1 MSSAILRACAN
12 RASSICGSPKS
23 AVARAPEIGSAGAAT
38 ATRRKGNISTMT
50 KWLGPAAWGKKEAKG
65 GDRLPYAC
73 HIDAA
78 TLRLRDGSLMRSMRL
93 AGFPFET
100 EDDDVLNHLLAVRD
114 VVLRSAL
121 NSKAVL
127 YHHLIRRRVE
137 VDLGARNPD
146 PVSTEID
153 RRWTAQLNQD
163 RLFLNEQFLTIVIR
177 PPRGKAGLP
186 ERLSRLGSKHD
197 DAPTGA
203 EVLELDSATAA
214 LTAALQSYGVRVLGT
229 YETESGIYSEPLELL
244 SALYNGETRPVLMP
258 RPEQDLGQHLPY
270 SRVSFGL
277 DAIEVRGPA
286 QRSFASMLGIKE
298 YPDAS
303 RAGLLDSLL
312 RVPHELVITES
323 FAPIERQTARERID
337 LSLRRLKSAD
347 EGAATERAEML
358 AARDAV
364 GAGQLSFGDHHLSLL
379 VRSSTPELLESAT
392 AEAAAALADIGA
404 VAVREDV
411 NLEPAFWGQFPG
423 NEQYVVRRALISSSN
438 AAGFISLHGFPMGRA
453 TGNHWGEAVTVLET
467 TSATPFFFNFHEGD
481 LGNFTI
487 IGPSGSGKTVV
498 LNFLAAQAQKFAPRT
513 ILFDKDRGSEIFLRS
528 LGGRYE
534 RITRGGATG
543 FNPLALPDSAVN
555 RAFLKEWL
563 ANLLQAEGADEET
576 AIAKAIDEI
585 FAHGA
590 ELRRLRFM
598 RDLLGGGRR
607 PQAGDLPSRLDAWIF
622 DGEHA
627 WLFDNRDDELDFDNR
642 VIGFDMTE
650 LLEDRRLRTPVLL
663 YLFHRIEDRLDGEP
677 TMILIDE
684 AWKAL
689 DDPMFA
695 ARIRNWMKTLR
706 KRNAMIGFATQSA
719 ADALDSSIA
728 SAIVEQTATAIF
740 MPNTKAREEHY
751 CKGFGLSAQE
761 FEFIR
766 SLPVHSHCF
775 LVRQANRS
783 VVVKLDLGGMPE
795 MLTVLSGRE
804 AMVRRLDEIRA
815 AVGDDPAQW
824 YPMLTRAQWPGASTD
839 DDFWLE
845 AAE

>member
-1 MSSAILRACAN
+1 MA
-12 RASSICGSPKS
+12 
-23 AVARAPEIGSAGAAT
+23 
-38 ATRRKGNISTMT
+38 
-50 KWLGPAAWGKKEAKG
+50 KWLGPAAWNKKEARA

-73 HIDAA
+73 HIDAS

-137 VDLGARNPD
+137 VDLGARAPD
-146 PVSTEID
+146 AFSDEID
-153 RRWTAQLNQD
+153 RRWAAQLNQG

-186 ERLSRLGSKHD
+186 ERLSKIGAKAGN
-197 DAPTGA
+197 APTGA

-214 LTAALQSYGVRVLGT
+214 LSAALQPYGVRVLGT
-229 YETESGIYSEPLELL
+229 YENETGIYSEPLELL
-244 SALYNGETRPVLMP
+244 SALYNGETRPVLLP

-270 SRVSFGL
+270 CRVSFGL
-277 DAIEVRGPA
+277 DALEVRGPA
-286 QRSFASMLGIKE
+286 RRGFASILGIKE

-379 VRSSTPELLESAT
+379 VRSGSPEMLEAAT
-392 AEAAAALADIGA
+392 ADAAAALADIGA

-453 TGNHWGEAVTVLET
+453 TGNHWGEAVTVFET
-467 TSATPFFFNFHEGD
+467 TSATPYFFNFHEGD

-513 ILFDKDRGSEIFLRS
+513 ILFDKDRGSEIFLRA

-534 RITRGGATG
+534 RLTRGAPTG
-543 FNPLALPDSAVN
+543 FNPLRLPDTPVN
-555 RAFLKEWL
+555 RAFIRDWL
-563 ANLLQAEGADEET
+563 SVLLEANGGEEET
-576 AIAKAIDEI
+576 AIAKAVDEI
-585 FAHGA
+585 FAHGP
-590 ELRRLRFM
+590 ELRRLRFL

-607 PQAGDLPSRLDAWIF
+607 PQPGDLPSRLDPWIF
-622 DGEHA
+622 EGERA
-627 WLFDNRDDELDFDNR
+627 WLFDNREDELDFDNR
-642 VIGFDMTE
+642 VLGFDMTE

-663 YLFHRIEDRLDGEP
+663 YLFHRIEDRLDGSP

-719 ADALDSSIA
+719 ADALDSSIS
-728 SAIVEQTATAIF
+728 SAIVEQTAAAIF

-766 SLPVHSHCF
+766 SLPVHSRCF

-783 VVVKLDLGGMPE
+783 VVVRLDLNGMPE
-795 MLTVLSGRE
+795 LLTVLSGRE
-804 AMVRRLDEIRA
+804 SSVRRLDELRA
-815 AVGDDPAQW
+815 AVGDDPAHW
-824 YPMLTRAQWPGASTD
+824 YPLLTRAPWPGTPAGSD

>member
-1 MSSAILRACAN
+1 M
-12 RASSICGSPKS
+12 RAS
-23 AVARAPEIGSAGAAT
+23 
-38 ATRRKGNISTMT
+38 NMT
-50 KWLGPAAWGKKEAKG
+50 KWLGPAAWNKREARG

-73 HIDAA
+73 HVDAS

-100 EDDDVLNHLLAVRD
+100 EDDEVLNHLLAVRD

-137 VDLGARNPD
+137 VDLGAVNPD
-146 PVSTEID
+146 PFSAELD
-153 RRWTAQLNQD
+153 RRWAEKLNQG
-163 RLFLNEQFLTIVIR
+163 RLFLNEQFLSIVIR

-186 ERLSRLGSKHD
+186 ERLSKLGSK
-197 DAPTGA
+197 PTNSISGSEA
-203 EVLELDSATAA
+203 LELDSATAA
-214 LTAALQSYGVRVLGT
+214 LSAALQSYGVRVLGT
-229 YETESGIYSEPLELL
+229 YETSNGVYSEPLELL
-244 SALYNGETRPVLMP
+244 SGIYNGEMRPVLLP
-258 RPEQDLGQHLPY
+258 RPEQDLGQHIPY

-277 DAIEVRGPA
+277 DALEVRGPA
-286 QRSFASMLGIKE
+286 SRGFASILGIKE

-303 RAGLLDSLL
+303 RAGLLDSVL

-337 LSLRRLKSAD
+337 LSLRRLRSAD

-379 VRSSTPELLESAT
+379 VRANSPEMLESAT
-392 AEAAAALADIGA
+392 ADAAAALADIGA

-423 NEQYVVRRALISSSN
+423 NEQYVVRRALISSTN
-438 AAGFISLHGFPMGRA
+438 AAGLISLHGFPMGRA

-467 TSATPFFFNFHEGD
+467 TSSTPFFFNFHEGD

-498 LNFLAAQAQKFAPRT
+498 LNFLAAQAQKFSPRT
-513 ILFDKDRGSEIFLRS
+513 IMFDKDRGSEIFVRA

-534 RITRGGATG
+534 RVTRGAETG
-543 FNPLALPDSAVN
+543 FNPLRLPDTAVN
-555 RAFLKEWL
+555 RAFLRDWL
-563 ANLLQAEGADEET
+563 SVLLEVNGAEDET

-585 FAHGA
+585 YAHGPG
-590 ELRRLRFM
+590 LRRLRFL

-607 PQAGDLPSRLDAWIF
+607 PQPGDLPSRLDPFIF
-622 DGEHA
+622 EGEHA
-627 WLFDNRDDELDFDNR
+627 WLFDNREDELDFGSR
-642 VIGFDMTE
+642 VLGFDMTE

-663 YLFHRIEDRLDGEP
+663 YLFHRIEQRLDGSP

-740 MPNTKAREEHY
+740 MPNQKAREEHY

-766 SLPVHSHCF
+766 SLPAHSRCF

-783 VVVKLDLGGMPE
+783 VVVRLDLNGMPDV
-795 MLTVLSGRE
+795 LTVLSGRE
-804 AMVRRLDEIRA
+804 SSVRRLDELRA
-815 AVGDDPAQW
+815 SVGEDPAQW
-824 YPMLTRAQWPGASTD
+824 YPLLTRGQWPGGASN

>member
-1 MSSAILRACAN
+1 MTSN
-12 RASSICGSPKS
+12 
-23 AVARAPEIGSAGAAT
+23 
-38 ATRRKGNISTMT
+38 MT
-50 KWLGPAAWGKKEAKG
+50 KWFGPAAWNKKEARG
-65 GDRLPYAC
+65 GGRLPYGC
-73 HIDAA
+73 HIDAS

-100 EDDDVLNHLLAVRD
+100 EDDEVLNHLLAVRD

-146 PVSTEID
+146 PFSADLD
-153 RRWTAQLNQD
+153 RRWTVQLNQG

-186 ERLSRLGSKHD
+186 ERLSKLGAK
-197 DAPTGA
+197 PEGA
-203 EVLELDSATAA
+203 LTSAEALDLDSATAA

-229 YETESGIYSEPLELL
+229 YETETGIYSEPLELL
-244 SALYNGETRPVLMP
+244 SAIYNGEMRPVLLP
-258 RPEQDLGQHLPY
+258 RPEHDLGRHLPY

-277 DAIEVRGPA
+277 DAIEVRGPGH
-286 QRSFASMLGIKE
+286 RGFASILGIKE

-312 RVPHELVITES
+312 RVPHELVVTES

-364 GAGQLSFGDHHLSLL
+364 GAGQLTFGDHHLSLL
-379 VRSSTPELLESAT
+379 VRSGSPETLEAAT
-392 AEAAAALADIGA
+392 ADAAAALADIGA

-423 NEQYVVRRALISSSN
+423 NEQYVVRRALISSTN

-453 TGNHWGEAVTVLET
+453 RGNHWGEAVTVFET

-498 LNFLAAQAQKFAPRT
+498 LNFLAAQAQKFSPRT
-513 ILFDKDRGSEIFLRS
+513 IMFDKDRGSEIFLRS

-534 RITRGGATG
+534 RLTRGAPTG
-543 FNPLALPDSAVN
+543 FNPLRLADNALN
-555 RAFLKEWL
+555 RAFIRDWL
-563 ANLLQAEGADEET
+563 GALLEADGGEEET

-585 FAHGA
+585 FAHGP

-607 PQAGDLPSRLDAWIF
+607 PQAGD
-622 DGEHA
+622 
-627 WLFDNRDDELDFDNR
+627 
-642 VIGFDMTE
+642 
-650 LLEDRRLRTPVLL
+650 
-663 YLFHRIEDRLDGEP
+663 
-677 TMILIDE
+677 
-684 AWKAL
+684 
-689 DDPMFA
+689 
-695 ARIRNWMKTLR
+695 
-706 KRNAMIGFATQSA
+706 
-719 ADALDSSIA
+719 
-728 SAIVEQTATAIF
+728 
-740 MPNTKAREEHY
+740 
-751 CKGFGLSAQE
+751 
-761 FEFIR
+761 
-766 SLPVHSHCF
+766 
-775 LVRQANRS
+775 
-783 VVVKLDLGGMPE
+783 
-795 MLTVLSGRE
+795 
-804 AMVRRLDEIRA
+804 
-815 AVGDDPAQW
+815 
-824 YPMLTRAQWPGASTD
+824 
-839 DDFWLE
+839 
-845 AAE
+845 

>member
-1 MSSAILRACAN
+1 
-12 RASSICGSPKS
+12 
-23 AVARAPEIGSAGAAT
+23 
-38 ATRRKGNISTMT
+38 MT
-50 KWLGPAAWGKKEAKG
+50 KWFGPAAWNKTEARA

-73 HIDAA
+73 HVDPS
-78 TLRLRDGSLMRSMRL
+78 TLRLRDGSLMRSIRL

-100 EDDDVLNHLLAVRD
+100 EDDDVLNHMLGVRD
-114 VVLRSAL
+114 VLLRSAL

-127 YHHLIRRRVE
+127 YHHLIRRRVQ
-137 VDLGARNPD
+137 VDLGAQNPD
-146 PVSTEID
+146 PFSAELD
-153 RRWTAQLNQD
+153 RRWTEQLGQG

-186 ERLSRLGSKHD
+186 ERLSKLRNGKQVG
-197 DAPTGA
+197 APRAGEA
-203 EVLELDSATAA
+203 LELDSATAA
-214 LTAALQSYGVRVLGT
+214 LSAALQAYGVRVLGT
-229 YETESGIYSEPLELL
+229 YENETGVYSEPLELL
-244 SALYNGETRPVLMP
+244 SALYNGETRPVLLP
-258 RPEQDLGQHLPY
+258 RPEQDLGQHVPY

-286 QRSFASMLGIKE
+286 SRGFASILGIKE

-337 LSLRRLKSAD
+337 LALRRLRSAD

-364 GAGQLSFGDHHLSLL
+364 GAGQLTFGDHHLSLL
-379 VRSSTPELLESAT
+379 VRSSSIETLEAAT
-392 AEAAAALADIGA
+392 ADVAATLSDIGA
-404 VAVREDV
+404 VGVREDV

-423 NEQYVVRRALISSSN
+423 NEQFVVRRALISSAN
-438 AAGFISLHGFPMGRA
+438 AAGFISLHGFPLGRA
-453 TGNHWGEAVTVLET
+453 RGNHWGEAVSVLET
-467 TSATPFFFNFHEGD
+467 TSATPYFFNFHEGD

-498 LNFLAAQAQKFAPRT
+498 LNFLAAQAQKFSPRT
-513 ILFDKDRGSEIFLRS
+513 ILFDKDRGSEIFLRA

-534 RITRGGATG
+534 RITRGAPTG
-543 FNPLALPDSAVN
+543 FNPLKLPDNALN
-555 RAFLKEWL
+555 RAFIRDWL
-563 ANLLQAEGADEET
+563 SVLVEANGAEEEA

-585 FAHGA
+585 FSHGA
-590 ELRRLRFM
+590 ELRRLRFL
-598 RDLLGGGRR
+598 RDLLAGGRR
-607 PQAGDLPSRLDAWIF
+607 PQPGDLPSRLDPWIF
-622 DGEHA
+622 EGEHA
-627 WLFDNRDDELDFDNR
+627 WLFDKREDEIDFRNR
-642 VIGFDMTE
+642 VLGFDMTD

-663 YLFHRIEDRLDGEP
+663 YLFHRIEDCLDGAP

-740 MPNTKAREEHY
+740 MPNQKAREEHY
-751 CKGFGLSAQE
+751 CKGFGLSGQE

-766 SLPVHSHCF
+766 SLPAHSRCF

-783 VVVKLDLGGMPE
+783 VVVRLDLNGMPD

-804 AMVRRLDEIRA
+804 SSVRRLDEIRA
-815 AVGDDPAQW
+815 AVGDDPSVW
-824 YPMLTRAQWPGASTD
+824 YPMLTRSPWPGTPAGD
-839 DDFWLE
+839 DYWLE

>member
-1 MSSAILRACAN
+1 MA
-12 RASSICGSPKS
+12 
-23 AVARAPEIGSAGAAT
+23 
-38 ATRRKGNISTMT
+38 
-50 KWLGPAAWGKKEAKG
+50 KWFGPAAWNKTEARA

-73 HIDAA
+73 HVDPS
-78 TLRLRDGSLMRSMRL
+78 TLRLRDGSLMRAMRL

-100 EDDDVLNHLLAVRD
+100 EDDDVLNHMLGVRD
-114 VVLRSAL
+114 VLLRSAL

-127 YHHLIRRRVE
+127 YHHLIRRKVQ
-137 VDLGARNPD
+137 VDLGSQTAD
-146 PVSTEID
+146 SFSGELD
-153 RRWTAQLNQD
+153 RRWSEQLGQG

-186 ERLSRLGSKHD
+186 ERLSKFGSRKQVGT
-197 DAPTGA
+197 PTAA
-203 EVLELDSATAA
+203 EALELDSATAA
-214 LTAALQSYGVRVLGT
+214 LSAALQAYGVRVLGT
-229 YETESGIYSEPLELL
+229 YENETGVYSEPLELL
-244 SALYNGETRPVLMP
+244 SALYNGEMRPVLLP
-258 RPEQDLGQHLPY
+258 PPETDLGQHIPY

-277 DAIEVRGPA
+277 DTIETRGPA
-286 QRSFASMLGIKE
+286 TRSFASILGIKE

-303 RAGLLDSLL
+303 RAGLLDTLL
-312 RVPHELVITES
+312 RVPHEIVITES

-364 GAGQLSFGDHHLSLL
+364 GAGQLTFGDHHLSVL
-379 VRSSTPELLESAT
+379 VRSASIETLEAAT
-392 AEAAAALADIGA
+392 ADAAAALADIGA
-404 VAVREDV
+404 VGVREDV
-411 NLEPAFWGQFPG
+411 NLEPAFWGQFPA
-423 NEQYVVRRALISSSN
+423 NEQFVVRRALISSAN
-438 AAGFISLHGFPMGRA
+438 AAGFISLHGFPLGRA
-453 TGNHWGEAVTVLET
+453 RGNHWGEAVSVLET
-467 TSATPFFFNFHEGD
+467 TSSTPYFFNFHEGD

-498 LNFLAAQAQKFAPRT
+498 LNFLAAQAQKFSPRT
-513 ILFDKDRGSEIFLRS
+513 ILFDKDRGSEIFLRA

-534 RITRGGATG
+534 RITRGAPTG
-543 FNPLALPDSAVN
+543 FNPLRLPDNALN
-555 RAFLKEWL
+555 RAFIRDWL
-563 ANLLQAEGADEET
+563 SVLVEANGAEEES

-585 FAHGA
+585 FSHGA
-590 ELRRLRFM
+590 ELRRLRFL
-598 RDLLGGGRR
+598 RDLLAGGRR
-607 PQAGDLPSRLDAWIF
+607 PQPGDLPSRLDPWIF
-622 DGEHA
+622 EGEHA
-627 WLFDNRDDELDFDNR
+627 WLFDNREDELDFGNR
-642 VIGFDMTE
+642 VLGFDMTE

-663 YLFHRIEDRLDGEP
+663 YLFHRIEQRLDGSP

-740 MPNTKAREEHY
+740 MPNQKAREEHY

-766 SLPVHSHCF
+766 SLPAHSRCF
-775 LVRQANRS
+775 LVRQGNRS
-783 VVVKLDLGGMPE
+783 VVVRLDLNGMPD

-804 AMVRRLDEIRA
+804 STVRRLDEIRA
-815 AVGDDPAQW
+815 SVGDDPAVW
-824 YPMLTRAQWPGASTD
+824 YPMLTRSPWPGTPAGD
-839 DDFWLE
+839 DYWLE

>member
-1 MSSAILRACAN
+1 
-12 RASSICGSPKS
+12 
-23 AVARAPEIGSAGAAT
+23 
-38 ATRRKGNISTMT
+38 MT
-50 KWLGPAAWGKKEAKG
+50 KWLGPAAWSGREARA

-73 HIDAA
+73 HIDAS

-100 EDDDVLNHLLAVRD
+100 EDDEVLDHLLAVRD

-121 NSKAVL
+121 KSKAVL
-127 YHHLIRRRVE
+127 SHHLIRRRVE

-146 PVSTEID
+146 PFSGELD
-153 RRWTAQLNQD
+153 RRWTAQLNQG
-163 RLFLNEQFLTIVIR
+163 RLFLNEQFLTIVVR

-186 ERLSRLGSKHD
+186 ERLSKLGSKR
-197 DAPTGA
+197 TNSLTNA
-203 EVLELDSATAA
+203 EALELESATAA

-229 YETESGIYSEPLELL
+229 YENETGIYSEPLELL
-244 SALYNGETRPVLMP
+244 SALYNGEMRPVLMP
-258 RPEQDLGQHLPY
+258 RPDQDLGQHIPY
-270 SRVSFGL
+270 TRVSFGL
-277 DAIEVRGPA
+277 DALEVRGPGS
-286 QRSFASMLGIKE
+286 RSFASLLGIKE

-312 RVPHELVITES
+312 RVPHELVVTES

-364 GAGQLSFGDHHLSLL
+364 GAGQLTFGDHHLSLL
-379 VRSSTPELLESAT
+379 VRSGSLETLEAAT
-392 AEAAAALADIGA
+392 ADAAAALADIGA

-423 NEQYVVRRALISSSN
+423 NEQFVVRRALISSSN
-438 AAGFISLHGFPMGRA
+438 AAGFISLHGFPMGRS
-453 TGNHWGEAVTVLET
+453 TGNHWGDAVSVLET
-467 TSATPFFFNFHEGD
+467 TSSTPFFFNFHEGD

-498 LNFLAAQAQKFAPRT
+498 LNFLAAQAQKFNPRT

-534 RITRGGATG
+534 RITRGAATG
-543 FNPLALPDSAVN
+543 FNPLNLPDTPVN
-555 RAFLKEWL
+555 RAFLRDWL
-563 ANLLQAEGADEET
+563 GVLVEAEGAEEEA

-585 FAHGA
+585 FAHGP
-590 ELRRLRFM
+590 ELRRLRFL

-607 PQAGDLPSRLDAWIF
+607 PQAGDLPSRLDPWIF
-622 DGEHA
+622 EGERA
-627 WLFDNRDDELDFDNR
+627 WLFDNRDDKLDFDNR
-642 VIGFDMTE
+642 VLGFDMSE

-663 YLFHRIEDRLDGEP
+663 YLFHRIEDRLDGSP

-719 ADALDSSIA
+719 ADALDSSIS

-751 CKGFGLSAQE
+751 CQGFGLSGQE
-761 FEFIR
+761 LEFIR
-766 SLPVHSHCF
+766 SLPAHSHCF
-775 LVRQANRS
+775 LVRQASRS
-783 VVVKLDLGGMPE
+783 VVVRLDLGAMPDL
-795 MLTVLSGRE
+795 LTVLSGRE
-804 AMVRRLDEIRA
+804 SSVRKLDDLRA
-815 AVGDDPAQW
+815 AVGDDPANW
-824 YPMLTRAQWPGASTD
+824 YPLLTRSDWPGSPPAD
-839 DDFWLE
+839 DYWLE

>member
-1 MSSAILRACAN
+1 MA
-12 RASSICGSPKS
+12 
-23 AVARAPEIGSAGAAT
+23 
-38 ATRRKGNISTMT
+38 
-50 KWLGPAAWGKKEAKG
+50 KWFGPAAWNKREARA
-65 GDRLPYAC
+65 GDRLPYAR
-73 HIDAA
+73 HLDAS
-78 TLRLRDGSLMRSMRL
+78 TLRLRDGSLMRCMRL

-100 EDDDVLNHLLAVRD
+100 EDDDVLNHLLGVRD

-137 VDLGARNPD
+137 VDLGARAAD
-146 PVSTEID
+146 PFSGEID
-153 RRWTAQLNQD
+153 RRWAVQLNNG

-186 ERLSRLGSKHD
+186 ERLSKLGSKRA
-197 DAPTGA
+197 DAPTAA
-203 EVLELDSATAA
+203 ESLELDSATAA
-214 LTAALQSYGVRVLGT
+214 LSAALQSYGVRVLGT
-229 YETESGIYSEPLELL
+229 YENETGIYSEPLELL
-244 SALYNGETRPVLMP
+244 SALYNGEMRPVLLP
-258 RPEQDLGQHLPY
+258 RPEQDLGQHIPY

-286 QRSFASMLGIKE
+286 SRGFASLLGIKE

-303 RAGLLDSLL
+303 RAGLLDTLL

-379 VRSSTPELLESAT
+379 VRSGSLEMLESAT
-392 AEAAAALADIGA
+392 ADAAAALADIGA

-423 NEQYVVRRALISSSN
+423 NEQYVVRRALISSAN

-453 TGNHWGEAVTVLET
+453 RGNHWGEAVTVFET
-467 TSATPFFFNFHEGD
+467 TSATPYFFNFHEGD

-498 LNFLAAQAQKFAPRT
+498 LNFLAAQAQKFSPRT
-513 ILFDKDRGSEIFLRS
+513 ILFDKDRGSEIFLRA

-534 RITRGGATG
+534 RLTRGAPTG
-543 FNPLALPDSAVN
+543 FNPLRLPDNAVN
-555 RAFLKEWL
+555 RSFIRDWL
-563 ANLLQAEGADEET
+563 ANLLEANGGEEEA
-576 AIAKAIDEI
+576 AIAKAVEEI
-585 FAHGA
+585 FAHGP
-590 ELRRLRFM
+590 ELRRLRFL

-607 PQAGDLPSRLDAWIF
+607 PQPGDLPSRLDPWIL

-627 WLFDNRDDELDFDNR
+627 WLFDNREDELDFGNR

-663 YLFHRIEDRLDGEP
+663 YLFHRIEDRLDGNP

-751 CKGFGLSAQE
+751 CKGFGLSGQE

-766 SLPVHSHCF
+766 SLPAHSRCF

-783 VVVKLDLGGMPE
+783 VVARLDLNGMPDL
-795 MLTVLSGRE
+795 LTVLSGRE
-804 AMVRRLDEIRA
+804 SSVRKLDELRGS
-815 AVGDDPAQW
+815 VGDSPANW
-824 YPMLTRAQWPGASTD
+824 YPLLTRTPWPGTAPGD
-839 DDFWLE
+839 DYWLE

>member
-1 MSSAILRACAN
+1 MA
-12 RASSICGSPKS
+12 
-23 AVARAPEIGSAGAAT
+23 
-38 ATRRKGNISTMT
+38 
-50 KWLGPAAWGKKEAKG
+50 KWFGPAAWNKREARA
-65 GDRLPYAC
+65 GDRLPYAR
-73 HIDAA
+73 HLDAS
-78 TLRLRDGSLMRSMRL
+78 TLRLRDGSLMRCMRL

-100 EDDDVLNHLLAVRD
+100 EDDDVLNHLLGVRD

-137 VDLGARNPD
+137 VDLGARAAD
-146 PVSTEID
+146 PFSGEID
-153 RRWTAQLNQD
+153 RRWAVQLNNG

-186 ERLSRLGSKHD
+186 ERLSKLGSKRA
-197 DAPTGA
+197 DAPTAA
-203 EVLELDSATAA
+203 ESLELDSATAA
-214 LTAALQSYGVRVLGT
+214 LSAALQSYGVRVLGT
-229 YETESGIYSEPLELL
+229 YENETGIYSEPLELL
-244 SALYNGETRPVLMP
+244 SALYNGEMRPVLLP
-258 RPEQDLGQHLPY
+258 RPEQDLGQHIPY

-286 QRSFASMLGIKE
+286 SRGFASLLGIKE

-303 RAGLLDSLL
+303 RAGLLDTLL

-379 VRSSTPELLESAT
+379 VRSGSLEMLESAT
-392 AEAAAALADIGA
+392 ADAAAALADIGA

-423 NEQYVVRRALISSSN
+423 NEQYVVRRALISSAN

-453 TGNHWGEAVTVLET
+453 RGNHWGEAVTVFET
-467 TSATPFFFNFHEGD
+467 TSATPYFFNFHEGD

-498 LNFLAAQAQKFAPRT
+498 LNFLAAQAQKFSPRT
-513 ILFDKDRGSEIFLRS
+513 ILFDKDRGSEIFLRA

-534 RITRGGATG
+534 RLTRGAPTG
-543 FNPLALPDSAVN
+543 FNPLRLPDNAVN
-555 RAFLKEWL
+555 RAFIRDWL
-563 ANLLQAEGADEET
+563 ANLLEANGGEEEA
-576 AIAKAIDEI
+576 AIAKAVEEI
-585 FAHGA
+585 FAHGP
-590 ELRRLRFM
+590 ELRRLRFL

-607 PQAGDLPSRLDAWIF
+607 PQPGDLPSRLDPWIL

-627 WLFDNRDDELDFDNR
+627 WLFDNREDELDFGNR
-642 VIGFDMTE
+642 VLGFDMTE

-663 YLFHRIEDRLDGEP
+663 YLFHRIEERLDGSP

-719 ADALDSSIA
+719 ADALDSSIS

-766 SLPVHSHCF
+766 SLPAHSRCF

-783 VVVKLDLGGMPE
+783 VVVRLDLNGMPDV
-795 MLTVLSGRE
+795 LTVLSGRE
-804 AMVRRLDEIRA
+804 SSVRRLDEIRA
-815 AVGDDPAQW
+815 AVGDDPALW
-824 YPMLTRAQWPGASTD
+824 YPILTREPLTGSPPID
-839 DDFWLE
+839 E
-845 AAE
+845 

>member
-1 MSSAILRACAN
+1 
-12 RASSICGSPKS
+12 
-23 AVARAPEIGSAGAAT
+23 
-38 ATRRKGNISTMT
+38 MT
-50 KWLGPAAWGKKEAKG
+50 KWLGPAAWNKREARA
-65 GDRLPYAC
+65 GDRLPYTC
-73 HIDAA
+73 HVDAS

-100 EDDDVLNHLLAVRD
+100 EDDEVLNHLLAVRD

-137 VDLGARNPD
+137 VDLGARIPD
-146 PVSTEID
+146 PLSEEID
-153 RRWTAQLNQD
+153 RRWTTQLNQG

-177 PPRGKAGLP
+177 PPRGRAGLP
-186 ERLSRLGSKHD
+186 ERLSKFGSK
-197 DAPTGA
+197 PTGA
-203 EVLELDSATAA
+203 LTGTEALELDSATAA
-214 LTAALQSYGVRVLGT
+214 LSAALQSYGVRVLGT
-229 YETESGIYSEPLELL
+229 YENETGIYSEPLELL
-244 SALYNGETRPVLMP
+244 SALYNGEMRPVLMP
-258 RPEQDLGQHLPY
+258 RPEQDLGQHIPY

-277 DAIEVRGPA
+277 DALEIRGPA
-286 QRSFASMLGIKE
+286 SRGFASLLGIKE

-337 LSLRRLKSAD
+337 LALRRLKSAD

-379 VRSSTPELLESAT
+379 VRSPSLETLESAT
-392 AEAAAALADIGA
+392 ADAAAALADIGA
-404 VAVREDV
+404 VAVREDI

-453 TGNHWGEAVTVLET
+453 RGNHWGEAVTVFET
-467 TSATPFFFNFHEGD
+467 TSSTPFFFNFHEGD

-498 LNFLAAQAQKFAPRT
+498 LNFLAAQAQKFTPRT
-513 ILFDKDRGSEIFLRS
+513 ILFDKDRGSEIFLRA

-534 RITRGGATG
+534 RITRGAPTG
-543 FNPLALPDSAVN
+543 FNPLRLPDNAVN
-555 RAFLKEWL
+555 RAFLRDWL
-563 ANLLQAEGADEET
+563 GVVLEAKPEEEGV
-576 AIAKAIDEI
+576 IAKAIDEI
-585 FAHGA
+585 YAHGS
-590 ELRRLRFM
+590 ELRRLRFL

-607 PQAGDLPSRLDAWIF
+607 PQPSDLPSRLDAWIF

-627 WLFDNRDDELDFDNR
+627 WLFDNKDDELDFENR
-642 VIGFDMTE
+642 VLGFDMTE

-663 YLFHRIEDRLDGEP
+663 YLFHRIEDRLDGSP

-740 MPNTKAREEHY
+740 MPNQKAREEHY

-766 SLPVHSHCF
+766 SLPAHSHCF

-783 VVVKLDLGGMPE
+783 VVVRLDLNGMPDL
-795 MLTVLSGRE
+795 LTVLSGRE
-804 AMVRRLDEIRA
+804 STVRRLDEIRA
-815 AVGDDPAQW
+815 AVGDDPGAW
-824 YPMLTRAQWPGASTD
+824 YPMLTRAPWPGSPPSD
-839 DDFWLE
+839 DYWLE

>member
-1 MSSAILRACAN
+1 MN
-12 RASSICGSPKS
+12 
-23 AVARAPEIGSAGAAT
+23 
-38 ATRRKGNISTMT
+38 
-50 KWLGPAAWGKKEAKG
+50 KWLGPAAWNKREARA

-73 HIDAA
+73 HLDAS
-78 TLRLRDGSLMRSMRL
+78 TLRLRDGSLMRCMRL

-100 EDDDVLNHLLAVRD
+100 EDDEVLNHLLAVRD

-137 VDLGARNPD
+137 VDLGAVNPD
-146 PVSTEID
+146 PFSAELD
-153 RRWTAQLNQD
+153 RRWSEKLNQG

-186 ERLSRLGSKHD
+186 ERLSKLGSKP
-197 DAPTGA
+197 ASSISGA
-203 EVLELDSATAA
+203 EALELDSATAA
-214 LTAALQSYGVRVLGT
+214 LSAALQSYGVRVLGT
-229 YETESGIYSEPLELL
+229 YETSNGVYSEPLELL
-244 SALYNGETRPVLMP
+244 SAIYNGEMRPVLLP
-258 RPEQDLGQHLPY
+258 RADQDVGQYIPY
-270 SRVSFGL
+270 TRVSFGL
-277 DAIEVRGPA
+277 DALEVRAPA
-286 QRSFASMLGIKE
+286 SRSFASMLGIKE

-337 LSLRRLKSAD
+337 LALRRLKSAD

-364 GAGQLSFGDHHLSLL
+364 GAGQLTFGDHHLSLL
-379 VRSSTPELLESAT
+379 VRSSSIETLESAT
-392 AEAAAALADIGA
+392 ADAAAALADIGA

-453 TGNHWGEAVTVLET
+453 RGNHWGEAVTVFET
-467 TSATPFFFNFHEGD
+467 RSSTPYFFNFHEGD

-487 IGPSGSGKTVV
+487 TGPSGSGKTVV
-498 LNFLAAQAQKFAPRT
+498 LNFLAAQAQKFSPRT

-534 RITRGGATG
+534 RLTRGAATG
-543 FNPLALPDSAVN
+543 FNPLRLPDNALN
-555 RAFLKEWL
+555 RAFIRDWL
-563 ANLLQAEGADEET
+563 AGILEAEGGEEET
-576 AIAKAIDEI
+576 AIAKAVDEI
-585 FAHGA
+585 FAHGP
-590 ELRRLRFM
+590 ELRRLRFL

-607 PQAGDLPSRLDAWIF
+607 PQPGDLPSRLDPWIF

-627 WLFDNRDDELDFDNR
+627 WLFDNRDDKLDFGNR
-642 VIGFDMTE
+642 VLRFDMTE
-650 LLEDRRLRTPVLL
+650 LLEARRLRTPVLL
-663 YLFHRIEDRLDGEP
+663 YLFHRIDDRLDGNQ

-719 ADALDSSIA
+719 ADALDSSIS

-766 SLPVHSHCF
+766 SLPAHSHCF

-783 VVVKLDLGGMPE
+783 VVVRLDLNGMPDV
-795 MLTVLSGRE
+795 LTVLSGRE
-804 AMVRRLDEIRA
+804 SSVRRLDELRA
-815 AVGDDPAQW
+815 SVGDDPAQW
-824 YPMLTRAQWPGASTD
+824 YPLLTRADWPGAPAS

>member
-1 MSSAILRACAN
+1 MA
-12 RASSICGSPKS
+12 
-23 AVARAPEIGSAGAAT
+23 
-38 ATRRKGNISTMT
+38 
-50 KWLGPAAWGKKEAKG
+50 KWLGPAAWNKREARA

-73 HIDAA
+73 HVDAS
-78 TLRLRDGSLMRSMRL
+78 TLRLRDGSLMRCMRL

-100 EDDDVLNHLLAVRD
+100 EDDEVLNHLLAVRD

-121 NSKAVL
+121 NSKVVL

-137 VDLGARNPD
+137 VDLGAVTPD
-146 PVSTEID
+146 PFSGEIG
-153 RRWTAQLNQD
+153 RRWTAELNHG

-186 ERLSRLGSKHD
+186 ERLSKLGFRG
-197 DAPTGA
+197 ANTLRGA
-203 EVLELDSATAA
+203 EALELESATAA
-214 LTAALQSYGVRVLGT
+214 LSAALQSYGVRVLGT
-229 YETESGIYSEPLELL
+229 YETETGVYSELLELL
-244 SALYNGETRPVLMP
+244 SAIYNGETRPVLMP
-258 RPEQDLGQHLPY
+258 RPEQDLGRHIPY

-277 DAIEVRGPA
+277 DALEVRGPGS
-286 QRSFASMLGIKE
+286 RSFASMLGIKE
-298 YPDAS
+298 YPDAT
-303 RAGLLDSLL
+303 RAGVLDALL

-337 LSLRRLKSAD
+337 LSLRRLRSAD

-364 GAGQLSFGDHHLSLL
+364 GAGQLSFGDHHLSML
-379 VRSSTPELLESAT
+379 VRSGSLETLEAAT
-392 AEAAAALADIGA
+392 ADAAAALADIGA

-411 NLEPAFWGQFPG
+411 NVEPAFWGQFPG

-438 AAGFISLHGFPMGRA
+438 AAGLISLHGFPMGRA
-453 TGNHWGEAVTVLET
+453 SGNHWGEAVTVFET

-498 LNFLAAQAQKFAPRT
+498 LNFLAAQAQKFSPRT
-513 ILFDKDRGSEIFLRS
+513 ILFDKDRGSEIFLRA

-534 RITRGGATG
+534 RITRGAPTG
-543 FNPLALPDSAVN
+543 FNPLRLPDNAVN
-555 RAFLKEWL
+555 RAFVRDWL
-563 ANLLQAEGADEET
+563 SILVEADGAEEEA
-576 AIAKAIDEI
+576 AIAKAVDEI
-585 FAHGA
+585 YAHGP

-607 PQAGDLPSRLDAWIF
+607 PQAGDLPTRLDPWIF
-622 DGEHA
+622 DGEKA
-627 WLFDNRDDELDFDNR
+627 WLFDNRDDELDFGSR
-642 VIGFDMTE
+642 VLGFDMTE

-663 YLFHRIEDRLDGEP
+663 YLFHRIEDCLDGSP

-740 MPNTKAREEHY
+740 MPNNKAREEHY
-751 CKGFGLSAQE
+751 CKGFGLSLQE
-761 FEFIR
+761 LEFIR
-766 SLPVHSHCF
+766 SLPVHSRCF

-783 VVVKLDLGGMPE
+783 VVVRLDLNGMPDL
-795 MLTVLSGRE
+795 LTVLSGRE
-804 AMVRRLDEIRA
+804 SSVRRLDELRA
-815 AVGDDPAQW
+815 SVGDDPASW
-824 YPMLTRAQWPGASTD
+824 YPLLTRTPWPGHPASD
-839 DDFWLE
+839 DYWLE
-845 AAE
+845 ATE

>member
-1 MSSAILRACAN
+1 MA
-12 RASSICGSPKS
+12 
-23 AVARAPEIGSAGAAT
+23 
-38 ATRRKGNISTMT
+38 
-50 KWLGPAAWGKKEAKG
+50 KWLGPAAWNKTEARA

-73 HIDAA
+73 HVDPS
-78 TLRLRDGSLMRSMRL
+78 TLRLRDGSLMRSLRL

-100 EDDDVLNHLLAVRD
+100 EDDDVLNHMLGVRD
-114 VVLRSAL
+114 VLLRSAL

-127 YHHLIRRRVE
+127 YHHLIRRRVQ
-137 VDLGARNPD
+137 VDLGAQNPD
-146 PVSTEID
+146 PFSAELD
-153 RRWTAQLNQD
+153 RRWTEQLGQG

-186 ERLSRLGSKHD
+186 ERLSKLRNGKQVG
-197 DAPTGA
+197 APTAGEA
-203 EVLELDSATAA
+203 LELDSATAA
-214 LTAALQSYGVRVLGT
+214 LSAALQAYGVRVLGT
-229 YETESGIYSEPLELL
+229 YENETGVYSEPLELL
-244 SALYNGETRPVLMP
+244 SALYNGETRPVLLP
-258 RPEQDLGQHLPY
+258 RPEQDLGQHIPY

-286 QRSFASMLGIKE
+286 SRGFASILGIKE

-337 LSLRRLKSAD
+337 LALRRLRSAD

-364 GAGQLSFGDHHLSLL
+364 GAGQLTFGDHHLSLL
-379 VRSSTPELLESAT
+379 VRSGSIETLEAAT
-392 AEAAAALADIGA
+392 ADVAATLADIGA
-404 VAVREDV
+404 VGVREDV

-423 NEQYVVRRALISSSN
+423 NEQFVVRRALISSAN
-438 AAGFISLHGFPMGRA
+438 AAGFISLHGFPLGRA
-453 TGNHWGEAVTVLET
+453 RGNHWGEAVSVLET
-467 TSATPFFFNFHEGD
+467 TSATPYFFNFHEGD

-498 LNFLAAQAQKFAPRT
+498 LNFLAAQAQKFSPRT
-513 ILFDKDRGSEIFLRS
+513 ILFDKDRGSEIFLRA

-534 RITRGGATG
+534 RITRGAPTG
-543 FNPLALPDSAVN
+543 FNPLKLPDNALN
-555 RAFLKEWL
+555 RAFIRDWL
-563 ANLLQAEGADEET
+563 SVLVEASGAEEEA
-576 AIAKAIDEI
+576 AIARAIDEI
-585 FAHGA
+585 FSHGP
-590 ELRRLRFM
+590 ELRRLRFL
-598 RDLLGGGRR
+598 RDLLAGGRR
-607 PQAGDLPSRLDAWIF
+607 PQPGDLPSRLDPWIF
-622 DGEHA
+622 EGEHA
-627 WLFDNRDDELDFDNR
+627 WLFDNREDELDFRNR
-642 VIGFDMTE
+642 VLGFDMTE

-663 YLFHRIEDRLDGEP
+663 YLFHRIEDCLDGAP

-740 MPNTKAREEHY
+740 MPNQKAREEHY
-751 CKGFGLSAQE
+751 CKGFGLSGQE

-766 SLPVHSHCF
+766 SLPAHSRCF

-783 VVVKLDLGGMPE
+783 VVVRLDLNGMPD

-804 AMVRRLDEIRA
+804 SSVRRLDEIRA
-815 AVGDDPAQW
+815 AVGDDPSVW
-824 YPMLTRAQWPGASTD
+824 YPMLTRSPWPGTPAGD
-839 DDFWLE
+839 DYWLE

>member
-1 MSSAILRACAN
+1 M
-12 RASSICGSPKS
+12 K
-23 AVARAPEIGSAGAAT
+23 
-38 ATRRKGNISTMT
+38 KGTSNMA
-50 KWLGPAAWGKKEAKG
+50 KWLGPAAWGGKEARA

-73 HIDAA
+73 HMDAS

-100 EDDDVLNHLLAVRD
+100 EDDEVLNHLLAVRD

-137 VDLGARNPD
+137 VDLGARAPD
-146 PVSTEID
+146 VFSGEID
-153 RRWTAQLNQD
+153 RRWSAQLNQG
-163 RLFLNEQFLTIVIR
+163 RLFLNEQFLTVVIR

-186 ERLSRLGSKHD
+186 ERLSKLGSKP
-197 DAPTGA
+197 ANTVSGA
-203 EVLELDSATAA
+203 EALDLESATAA
-214 LTAALQSYGVRVLGT
+214 LSAALQSYGVRVLGT
-229 YETESGIYSEPLELL
+229 YENETGVYSEPLELL
-244 SALYNGETRPVLMP
+244 SVLYNGEARPVLVP
-258 RPEQDLGQHLPY
+258 GPEQDLGRHIPY

-277 DAIEVRGPA
+277 DALEVRGPA
-286 QRSFASMLGIKE
+286 ARSFASILGIKE

-337 LSLRRLKSAD
+337 LALRRLRSAD

-364 GAGQLSFGDHHLSLL
+364 GAGQMSFGDHHLSLL
-379 VRSSTPELLESAT
+379 VRSGSIETLETAT
-392 AEAAAALADIGA
+392 ADAAAALADIGA

-423 NEQYVVRRALISSSN
+423 NEQFVVRRALISSSN

-453 TGNHWGEAVTVLET
+453 RGNHWGEAVTVFET
-467 TSATPFFFNFHEGD
+467 TSATPYFFNFHEGD

-498 LNFLAAQAQKFAPRT
+498 LNFLAAQAQKFSPRT
-513 ILFDKDRGSEIFLRS
+513 ILFDKDRGSEIFVRA

-534 RITRGGATG
+534 RITRGTPTG
-543 FNPLALPDSAVN
+543 FNPLRLPDTAVN
-555 RAFLKEWL
+555 RAFLRDWL
-563 ANLLQAEGADEET
+563 CVLLEVTDAEEET

-585 FAHGA
+585 YAHGA
-590 ELRRLRFM
+590 GLRRLRYL

-607 PQAGDLPSRLDAWIF
+607 PQPGDLCSRLDAWIGE
-622 DGEHA
+622 GEHA
-627 WLFDNRDDELDFDNR
+627 WLFDNKDDDLDFDNR
-642 VIGFDMTE
+642 VLGFDMTE

-663 YLFHRIEDRLDGEP
+663 YLFHRIEDRLDGSP

-761 FEFIR
+761 FEYIK

-783 VVVKLDLGGMPE
+783 VVVRLDLG
-795 MLTVLSGRE
+795 
-804 AMVRRLDEIRA
+804 
-815 AVGDDPAQW
+815 
-824 YPMLTRAQWPGASTD
+824 
-839 DDFWLE
+839 
-845 AAE
+845 

>member
-1 MSSAILRACAN
+1 
-12 RASSICGSPKS
+12 
-23 AVARAPEIGSAGAAT
+23 
-38 ATRRKGNISTMT
+38 MT
-50 KWLGPAAWGKKEAKG
+50 KWLGPAAWGKKEAKA
-65 GDRLPYAC
+65 GDRLPYAS
-73 HIDAA
+73 HVDAA

-127 YHHLIRRRVE
+127 YHHVIRRRVE

-153 RRWTAQLNQD
+153 RRWTHQLNQG

-186 ERLSRLGSKHD
+186 ERLGKI
-197 DAPTGA
+197 GA
-203 EVLELDSATAA
+203 KPEGALTSGEALDLDSATAA

-229 YETESGIYSEPLELL
+229 YETETGIYSEPLELL
-244 SALYNGETRPVLMP
+244 SAIYNGETRPVLLP

-277 DAIEVRGPA
+277 DALEVRGPG
-286 QRSFASMLGIKE
+286 QRGFASILGIKE
-298 YPDAS
+298 YPDNS

-312 RVPHELVITES
+312 RVPHELVVTET

-364 GAGQLSFGDHHLSLL
+364 GAGQLTFGDHHLSLL
-379 VRSSTPELLESAT
+379 VRANSPEALEGAT
-392 AEAAAALADIGA
+392 ASAAAALADIGA

-423 NEQYVVRRALISSSN
+423 NEQYVVRRALISSTN

-498 LNFLAAQAQKFAPRT
+498 LNFLAAQAQKYSPRT

-534 RITRGGATG
+534 RITRGAATG
-543 FNPLALPDSAVN
+543 FNPLALPDNAVN
-555 RAFLKEWL
+555 RAFLKDWL
-563 ANLLQAEGADEET
+563 TNLLKAEGAEEET

-585 FAHGA
+585 FAHGP

-607 PQAGDLPSRLDAWIF
+607 PQANDLPSRLDPWIF
-622 DGEHA
+622 EGEHA
-627 WLFDNRDDELDFDNR
+627 WLFDNRDDQLDFDNR

-650 LLEDRRLRTPVLL
+650 LLEDPRLRTPVLL
-663 YLFHRIEDRLDGEP
+663 YLFHRIDEKLDGSP

-751 CKGFGLSAQE
+751 CTGFGLSAQE
-761 FEFIR
+761 LDYIR
-766 SLPVHSHCF
+766 SLPAHSHCF

-783 VVVKLDLGGMPE
+783 VVVRLDLGGMPDL
-795 MLTVLSGRE
+795 LTVLSGRE
-804 AMVRRLDEIRA
+804 SSVRRLDELRA
-815 AVGDDPAQW
+815 SVGDDPANW
-824 YPMLTRAQWPGASTD
+824 YPLLTRAPWPGSSQSD
-839 DDFWLE
+839 EDFWLE

>member
-1 MSSAILRACAN
+1 MN
-12 RASSICGSPKS
+12 
-23 AVARAPEIGSAGAAT
+23 
-38 ATRRKGNISTMT
+38 
-50 KWLGPAAWGKKEAKG
+50 KWLGPAAWNKKEARA

-73 HIDAA
+73 HIDAS
-78 TLRLRDGSLMRSMRL
+78 TLRLRDGSLMRCMRL

-100 EDDDVLNHLLAVRD
+100 EEDDVLNHLLSVRD

-127 YHHLIRRRVE
+127 YHHLIRRRVH
-137 VDLGARNPD
+137 VDLGAVIAD
-146 PVSTEID
+146 SFTGELD
-153 RRWTAQLNQD
+153 RRWSEQLSNG

-186 ERLSRLGSKHD
+186 ERLSRLGARRPEGALS
-197 DAPTGA
+197 GA
-203 EVLELDSATAA
+203 EALELDSATAA
-214 LTAALQSYGVRVLGT
+214 LSAALQSYGVRVCGT
-229 YETESGIYSEPLELL
+229 YETEAGIYSEPLELL
-244 SALYNGETRPVLMP
+244 SGLYNGEMRPVLMP
-258 RPEQDLGQHLPY
+258 RPEQDLGQHIPY

-286 QRSFASMLGIKE
+286 SRSFASLLGIKE

-303 RAGLLDSLL
+303 RAGLLDALL

-358 AARDAV
+358 ATRDAV

-379 VRSSTPELLESAT
+379 VRSPSLETLESAT
-392 AEAAAALADIGA
+392 ADAAAALADLGA
-404 VAVREDV
+404 VAVREDL

-423 NEQYVVRRALISSSN
+423 NEQYVVRRALISSAN
-438 AAGFISLHGFPMGRA
+438 AAAFISLHGFPMGRA
-453 TGNHWGEAVTVLET
+453 RGNHWGDAVTVFET
-467 TSATPFFFNFHEGD
+467 TSSTPYFFNFHEGD

-498 LNFLAAQAQKFAPRT
+498 LNFLAAQAQKFSPRT
-513 ILFDKDRGSEIFLRS
+513 IFFDKDRGSEIFLRS

-534 RITRGGATG
+534 RITHGATTG
-543 FNPLALPDSAVN
+543 FNPLALPDNAVN
-555 RAFLKEWL
+555 RAFLRDWL
-563 ANLLQAEGADEET
+563 SNLLEVDGAEEET
-576 AIAKAIDEI
+576 AIARAIDEI
-585 FAHGA
+585 FAHGP
-590 ELRRLRFM
+590 ELRRLRFL

-607 PQAGDLPSRLDAWIF
+607 PKPGDLPSRLDSWIF
-622 DGEHA
+622 EGEHS
-627 WLFDNRDDELDFDNR
+627 WLFDNANDELDFENR
-642 VIGFDMTE
+642 VLGFDMTE

-663 YLFHRIEDRLDGEP
+663 YLFHRIEQTLDGSP

-719 ADALDSSIA
+719 ADALDSSIS

-740 MPNTKAREEHY
+740 MPNQKAREEHY

-766 SLPVHSHCF
+766 SLPVHSRCF
-775 LVRQANRS
+775 LVRQSNRS
-783 VVVKLDLGGMPE
+783 VVVRLDLSGMPE
-795 MLTVLSGRE
+795 ILTVLSGRE
-804 AMVRRLDEIRA
+804 STVRRLDEIRA
-815 AVGDDPAQW
+815 AVGDDPSAW
-824 YPMLTRAQWPGASTD
+824 YPMLTRTPWPGSPPSD
-839 DDFWLE
+839 DYWLE

>member
-1 MSSAILRACAN
+1 MA
-12 RASSICGSPKS
+12 
-23 AVARAPEIGSAGAAT
+23 
-38 ATRRKGNISTMT
+38 
-50 KWLGPAAWGKKEAKG
+50 KWFGPAAWNKKEARA

-73 HIDAA
+73 HIDAS

-100 EDDDVLNHLLAVRD
+100 EDDEVLNHLLAVRD

-137 VDLGARNPD
+137 VDLGARTAD
-146 PVSTEID
+146 PLSAEID
-153 RRWTAQLNQD
+153 RRWTARLNQG

-186 ERLSRLGSKHD
+186 ERLSKLGSRP
-197 DAPTGA
+197 AGATLTGA
-203 EVLELDSATAA
+203 EALELDSATAA

-229 YETESGIYSEPLELL
+229 YENETGIYSEPLELL
-244 SALYNGETRPVLMP
+244 SALYNGESRPVLLP

-270 SRVSFGL
+270 SRISFGL
-277 DAIEVRGPA
+277 DALEVRGPA
-286 QRSFASMLGIKE
+286 ARGFASILGIKE

-303 RAGLLDSLL
+303 RAGLLDTLL

-337 LSLRRLKSAD
+337 LSLRRLRSAD

-364 GAGQLSFGDHHLSLL
+364 GAGQLCFGDHHLSLL
-379 VRSSTPELLESAT
+379 VRSGSLDALESAT
-392 AEAAAALADIGA
+392 ADASAALADIGA

-453 TGNHWGEAVTVLET
+453 SGNHWGEAVTVFET
-467 TSATPFFFNFHEGD
+467 TSATPYFFNFHEGD

-513 ILFDKDRGSEIFLRS
+513 ILFDKDRGSEIFLRA

-534 RITRGGATG
+534 RIARGAATG
-543 FNPLALPDSAVN
+543 FNPLALPDTAVN
-555 RAFLKEWL
+555 RAFLRDWL
-563 ANLLQAEGADEET
+563 TGLLEASGAEEET

-585 FAHGA
+585 FAHGP
-590 ELRRLRFM
+590 ELRRLRFL

-607 PQAGDLPSRLDAWIF
+607 PQAGDLSSRLDPWIF

-627 WLFDNRDDELDFDNR
+627 WLFDNRDDDLDFRNR
-642 VIGFDMTE
+642 VLGFDMTE

-663 YLFHRIEDRLDGEP
+663 YLFHRIEDCLDGSP
-677 TMILIDE
+677 TMLLIDE

-740 MPNTKAREEHY
+740 MPNQKAREEHY

-766 SLPVHSHCF
+766 SLPAHSRCF

-783 VVVKLDLGGMPE
+783 VVVRLDLNGMPD

-804 AMVRRLDEIRA
+804 FERPPARRA
-815 AVGDDPAQW
+815 ARFG
-824 YPMLTRAQWPGASTD
+824 RR
-839 DDFWLE
+839 
-845 AAE
+845 

>member
-1 MSSAILRACAN
+1 MA
-12 RASSICGSPKS
+12 
-23 AVARAPEIGSAGAAT
+23 
-38 ATRRKGNISTMT
+38 
-50 KWLGPAAWGKKEAKG
+50 KWFGPAAWHKQEARA
-65 GDRLPYAC
+65 GDRLPYAR
-73 HIDAA
+73 HVDAS
-78 TLRLRDGSLMRSMRL
+78 TLRLRDGSLMRSIRL

-100 EDDDVLNHLLAVRD
+100 EDDDVLNHLLGVRD

-127 YHHLIRRRVE
+127 YHHLIRRKVQ
-137 VDLGARNPD
+137 VDLGSVAPD
-146 PVSTEID
+146 AFSGEID
-153 RRWTAQLNQD
+153 RRWSARINEG

-186 ERLSRLGSKHD
+186 ERLSKLGSR
-197 DAPTGA
+197 PGNSLTNA
-203 EVLELDSATAA
+203 EALELDSATAA
-214 LTAALQSYGVRVLGT
+214 LTAALQSYGVRVLST
-229 YETESGIYSEPLELL
+229 YENQTGIYSEPLELL
-244 SALYNGETRPVLMP
+244 SALYNGEMRPVLMP
-258 RPEQDLGQHLPY
+258 RPEQDLGQHIPY

-277 DAIEVRGPA
+277 DALEARGA
-286 QRSFASMLGIKE
+286 ASRSFASILGIKE

-303 RAGLLDSLL
+303 RAGLLDALL

-337 LSLRRLKSAD
+337 LALRRLKSAD

-364 GAGQLSFGDHHLSLL
+364 GAGQMTFGDHHLSLL
-379 VRSSTPELLESAT
+379 VRSPSLETLESAT
-392 AEAAAALADIGA
+392 ADAAAALADIGA

-423 NEQYVVRRALISSSN
+423 NEQYVVRRALISSAN

-453 TGNHWGEAVTVLET
+453 TGNHWGEAVTVFET
-467 TSATPFFFNFHEGD
+467 TSSTPYFFNFHEGD

-498 LNFLAAQAQKFAPRT
+498 LNFLAAQAQKFSPRT
-513 ILFDKDRGSEIFLRS
+513 ILFDKDRGSEIFLRA

-534 RITRGGATG
+534 RLTRGQSTG
-543 FNPLALPDSAVN
+543 FNPLKLPNTAVN
-555 RAFLKEWL
+555 RAFLRDWL
-563 ANLLQAEGADEET
+563 ALLLDCNGPEEEAD
-576 AIAKAIDEI
+576 ISKAIDEI
-585 FAHGA
+585 YAHGP
-590 ELRRLRFM
+590 ELRRLRFL
-598 RDLLGGGRR
+598 RDLLGAGRR
-607 PQAGDLPSRLDAWIF
+607 PQPGDLPSRLDPWIF
-622 DGEHA
+622 DGERA
-627 WLFDNRDDELDFDNR
+627 WLFDNREDELDFDNR
-642 VIGFDMTE
+642 VLGFDMTE

-663 YLFHRIEDRLDGEP
+663 YLFHRIEDRLDGNP

-706 KRNAMIGFATQSA
+706 KRNAMVGFATQSA

-751 CKGFGLSAQE
+751 CKGFGLSGQE

-766 SLPVHSHCF
+766 SLPAHSHCF

-783 VVVKLDLGGMPE
+783 VVVRLDLNGMPDL
-795 MLTVLSGRE
+795 LTVLSGRE
-804 AMVRRLDEIRA
+804 SSVRKLDELRA
-815 AVGDDPAQW
+815 SVGDNPSHW
-824 YPMLTRAQWPGASTD
+824 YPLLTRSPWPGTAPGED
-839 DDFWLE
+839 YWLE

>member
-1 MSSAILRACAN
+1 
-12 RASSICGSPKS
+12 
-23 AVARAPEIGSAGAAT
+23 
-38 ATRRKGNISTMT
+38 MT
-50 KWLGPAAWGKKEAKG
+50 KWLGPAAWNKSEAKA
-65 GDRLPYAC
+65 GDRLPYAT
-73 HIDAA
+73 HIDAS
-78 TLRLRDGSLMRSMRL
+78 TLRLRDGSLMRCMRL

-100 EDDDVLNHLLAVRD
+100 EDDEVLNHLLAVRD

-127 YHHLIRRRVE
+127 YHHLIRRRVH
-137 VDLGARNPD
+137 VDLGAPNAD
-146 PVSTEID
+146 SFAAEID
-153 RRWTAQLNQD
+153 RRWTEQLSQG

-186 ERLSRLGSKHD
+186 ERLSKFGSRAGD
-197 DAPTGA
+197 PPTGA
-203 EVLELDSATAA
+203 ETIELDSATAA
-214 LTAALQSYGVRVLGT
+214 LSAALQSYGVRVLGT
-229 YETESGIYSEPLELL
+229 YETEAGVYSEPLELL
-244 SALYNGETRPVLMP
+244 SALYNGESRPVLLP

-286 QRSFASMLGIKE
+286 QRGFASILGIKE

-347 EGAATERAEML
+347 EGAASERAEML

-379 VRSSTPELLESAT
+379 VRSGSPETLESAT
-392 AEAAAALADIGA
+392 ADAAAALADIGA

-453 TGNHWGEAVTVLET
+453 TGNHWGDAVTVFET

-534 RITRGGATG
+534 RITRGAPTG
-543 FNPLALPDSAVN
+543 FNPLRLPDSAVN
-555 RAFLKEWL
+555 RAFLRDWL
-563 ANLLQAEGADEET
+563 SVVLEADEAEEAT
-576 AIAKAIDEI
+576 AIAKAVDEI
-585 FAHGA
+585 YAHGPG
-590 ELRRLRFM
+590 LRRLRF
-598 RDLLGGGRR
+598 
-607 PQAGDLPSRLDAWIF
+607 
-622 DGEHA
+622 
-627 WLFDNRDDELDFDNR
+627 
-642 VIGFDMTE
+642 
-650 LLEDRRLRTPVLL
+650 LR
-663 YLFHRIEDRLDGEP
+663 
-677 TMILIDE
+677 
-684 AWKAL
+684 
-689 DDPMFA
+689 
-695 ARIRNWMKTLR
+695 
-706 KRNAMIGFATQSA
+706 
-719 ADALDSSIA
+719 
-728 SAIVEQTATAIF
+728 
-740 MPNTKAREEHY
+740 
-751 CKGFGLSAQE
+751 
-761 FEFIR
+761 
-766 SLPVHSHCF
+766 
-775 LVRQANRS
+775 
-783 VVVKLDLGGMPE
+783 
-795 MLTVLSGRE
+795 
-804 AMVRRLDEIRA
+804 
-815 AVGDDPAQW
+815 
-824 YPMLTRAQWPGASTD
+824 
-839 DDFWLE
+839 
-845 AAE
+845 

>member
-1 MSSAILRACAN
+1 
-12 RASSICGSPKS
+12 
-23 AVARAPEIGSAGAAT
+23 
-38 ATRRKGNISTMT
+38 MT
-50 KWLGPAAWGKKEAKG
+50 KWLGPAAWGKKEARG

-73 HIDAA
+73 HVDAA

-100 EDDDVLNHLLAVRD
+100 EDDEVLNHLLAVRD

-127 YHHLIRRRVE
+127 YHHVIRRRVE
-137 VDLGARNPD
+137 VDLGALNPD

-153 RRWTAQLNQD
+153 RRWTHQLNQG

-186 ERLSRLGSKHD
+186 ERLSKLGSKSEG
-197 DAPTGA
+197 ALTGA
-203 EVLELDSATAA
+203 EALELDSATAA

-258 RPEQDLGQHLPY
+258 RPEQDLGQHIPY

-277 DAIEVRGPA
+277 DALEVRGPA
-286 QRSFASMLGIKE
+286 QHGFASILGIKE

-379 VRSSTPELLESAT
+379 VRSSSPETLESAT
-392 AEAAAALADIGA
+392 ADAAAALADIGA

-498 LNFLAAQAQKFAPRT
+498 LNFLAAQSQKFAPRT

-543 FNPLALPDSAVN
+543 FNPLALPDTAVN

-563 ANLLQAEGADEET
+563 TNLLQAEGAEEET

-585 FAHGA
+585 FAHGP

-650 LLEDRRLRTPVLL
+650 LLEDR
-663 YLFHRIEDRLDGEP
+663 LDGAP

-695 ARIRNWMKTLR
+695 QRIRNWMKTLR
-706 KRNAMIGFATQSA
+706 KRNAIIGFATQSA

-740 MPNTKAREEHY
+740 MPNNKAREEHY
-751 CKGFGLSAQE
+751 CTGFGLSAQE
-761 FEFIR
+761 LDFIR
-766 SLPVHSHCF
+766 SLPAHSHCF

-783 VVVKLDLGGMPE
+783 VVVRLDLGGMPDL
-795 MLTVLSGRE
+795 LTVLSGRE
-804 AMVRRLDEIRA
+804 SGVRKLDELRA
-815 AVGDDPAQW
+815 SVGDDPAAW
-824 YPMLTRAQWPGASTD
+824 YPLLTRSPWPGSPPSGD
-839 DDFWLE
+839 DDFWRE